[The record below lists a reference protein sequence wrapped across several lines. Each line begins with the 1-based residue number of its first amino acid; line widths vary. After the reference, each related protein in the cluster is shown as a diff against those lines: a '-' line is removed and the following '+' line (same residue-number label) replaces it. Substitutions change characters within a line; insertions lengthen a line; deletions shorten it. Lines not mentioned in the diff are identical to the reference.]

1 MNQIE
6 NLLGKIALKLEEHIS
21 EDKILI
27 KGHTLGISM
36 GFIDIQNE
44 LTRVFAIIA
53 FNKKALNAEEVFKH
67 FCPDIPFDEN
77 IKKAMELYA
86 NQVQNVFGKM

>member
-1 MNQIE
+1 MNHIE
-6 NLLGKIALKLEEHIS
+6 ALLSKIALKLQEHLY
-21 EDKILI
+21 EDKLLMR
-27 KGHTLGISM
+27 GYTLGVNI
-36 GFIDIQNE
+36 GFTDIQNE

-53 FNKKALNAEEVFKH
+53 FNKKAVNAEEVFKH
-67 FCPDIPFDEN
+67 FCPEIPFDEN

>member
-6 NLLGKIALKLEEHIS
+6 ALLSKIALKLEEHIY
-21 EDKILI
+21 EDKTIR
-27 KGHTLGISM
+27 KGYTLGISM

>member
-6 NLLGKIALKLEEHIS
+6 TLLGKIALKLQEHTY
-21 EDKILI
+21 EDKKLL
-27 KGHTLGISM
+27 KGYTLGVNI
-36 GFIDIQNE
+36 GFVDIQNE
-44 LTRVFAIIA
+44 LTEILAIIV
-53 FNKKALNAEEVFKH
+53 FNKKALGAEQVFKH

>member
-1 MNQIE
+1 MNQVE
-6 NLLGKIALKLEEHIS
+6 NLLSKIALKLQEHVY
-21 EDKILI
+21 EDKTIL
-27 KGHTLGISM
+27 KGYSLGVNM
-36 GFIDIQNE
+36 GLTEIQNE
-44 LTRVFAIIA
+44 LSNVFAIIA

-67 FCPDIPFDEN
+67 FCPDIPFNEN